1 MATGPNVKMRVDGV
15 SKFKQDMKQAQS
27 SVKTLDEAL
36 KRNEAQFKQT
46 GDAETYMQEKSD
58 LLNRKMEQQQKVVDA
73 AKAALNKMEKD
84 GVNKASDAYQKMQQ
98 QVLRAETDLINTENA
113 MNGVAEA
120 GAEAAASANT
130 LNENLK
136 GIESGVGF
144 QNVTEGIGK
153 ITGAME
159 AAFKKAIQLG
169 KAITK
174 EVLGAGSWADDL
186 ATKAAYYQVS
196 EEDLQRM
203 EKTANLIDT
212 SVEAIVKARSKLK
225 KGLGNDDKGV
235 NEALQGLFGEGFE
248 SKNWEDTFWKAG
260 EALMKMTDAEE
271 QEAYAQKLYGKSWSE
286 LIPLFQAGR
295 EEYEKVNASWNVVSQ
310 ENIDKLKEMDDQ
322 YQKLSSEFETF
333 KLTLLS
339 SFAEPL
345 TKGMESVTAL
355 FAELN
360 KYLESPEGK
369 AMLEQLGST
378 ITTLIEDLTKVSAED
393 IVGGLKGV
401 VDGITEAF
409 KWIQEH
415 HGEVKTALEVIAGGF
430 VALKLGEAA
439 LNIGKVV
446 SGFKTLWKGAK
457 NPLPG
462 VPGTDTGSTGATGAA
477 AAGGGFF
484 AKAKAAI
491 TAAAPTLA
499 PAAAVAATSAALFAW
514 AERAYDSRE
523 WGQYRANVAAN
534 EGNETALMTSLRHWI
549 SGDEDWVDVFEQ
561 HAEELRALTPDN
573 PVWDLIGTFA
583 DLSDGLQQAEIN
595 DLLDNWFNYGLKGED
610 FTEGIFKDAY
620 NRLSED
626 RDVLDKLSNN
636 MVKPED
642 IEKLD
647 KLPQTVA
654 DAVSKVGFVVEL
666 DGENVVAVINRR
678 LGIKLAGE

>member
-1 MATGPNVKMRVDGV
+1 MGVTGV
-15 SKFKQDMKQAQS
+15 SQFKQNMKQAQA

-36 KRNEAQFKQT
+36 KLNEAQFKAT
-46 GDAETYMQEKSD
+46 GDAETHMQEKTD
-58 LLNRKMEQQQKVVDA
+58 LLNRKMEKQQEIVNN

-98 QVLRAETDLINTENA
+98 TVLKAETDLVNTKNA
-113 MNGVAEA
+113 MNGVADA
-120 GAEAAASANT
+120 SAEAAANANT
-130 LNENLK
+130 GNENLK
-136 GIESGVGF
+136 SINDGVAF
-144 QNVTEGIGK
+144 DNVTKGIGK
-153 ITGAME
+153 ITDTME

-169 KAITK
+169 KAITS
-174 EVLGAGSWADDL
+174 EVLGAGTWADDL

-196 EEDLQRM
+196 EEELQRM

-235 NEALQGLFGEGFE
+235 NEALKGLFGEGFE

-260 EALMKMTDAEE
+260 EALMKLTDAEE
-271 QEAYAQKLYGKSWSE
+271 QEAYAQKLFGKSWSE
-286 LIPLFQAGR
+286 LIPLFTAGR
-295 EEYEKVNASWNVVSQ
+295 EEYEKVNDSWNVVSQ
-310 ENIDKLKEMDDQ
+310 ENLDKLKEMDDQ

-333 KLTLLS
+333 KITLLS

-345 TKGMESVTAL
+345 TTGMEAVTSL

-360 KYLESPEGK
+360 KYLESPEGQ
-369 AMLEQLGST
+369 AMLNQLSET
-378 ITTLIEDLTKVSAED
+378 ITTLIKDLTDVSAED
-393 IVGGLKGV
+393 IVSGLTGV
-401 VDGITEAF
+401 VNGITDAF

-415 HGEVKTALEVIAGGF
+415 HEEVKTALLVIAGGF
-430 VALKLGEAA
+430 AALKLAEAA
-439 LNIGKVV
+439 TYIGQVV
-446 SGFKTLWKGAK
+446 SGFKTLWNHKDT
-457 NPLPG
+457 PLPS
-462 VPGTDTGSTGATGAA
+462 VPGTDTGSTGGTTAA

-499 PAAAVAATSAALFAW
+499 PAAAVAGTSAALFAW
-514 AERAYDSRE
+514 AERAYDARE

-583 DLSDGLQQAEIN
+583 DLSDGLQQTEIN

-620 NRLSED
+620 NKLSEE
-626 RDVLDKLSNN
+626 RDILERLNEN

-642 IEKLD
+642 IKKLD
-647 KLPQTVA
+647 NLPNSVA
-654 DAVSKVGFVVEL
+654 DAVSRVGFVVEL